1 MLFLVSLVLQ
11 VFQFLNASTDASL
24 DLSSL
29 SESPIKH
36 AKTLLKSPKI
46 HETLQ
51 QTAKTA
57 KDKVL
62 PLLIALN
69 LVASPSD
76 LIKHVPA
83 NVSEYIG
90 DCVDYDHFK
99 YAKAVKKGIPMASK
113 KEMFGNASS
122 AYILYYIRVKRA
134 AFQLAQNKMI
144 TTSEFASN
152 FWLPEE
158 ASIYAQKPF
167 ASLISDVNWHLRDV
181 SMRGQLIKKVHVART
196 VSPANFFLAL
206 SEMDFDDGKFL
217 QEVLKDVVV
226 REGELVG
233 WMSLLAMSQENS
245 QKIASYI
252 NQDHDEKQKE
262 TIKSLSEYDWTSNNT
277 LGGDGFEET
286 KEILIEARLKVLSY
300 LTGKLILEKDV
311 VKLDFP
317 PKTNTVCSKT
327 MEEIMLAFVLLLKHY
342 QTRFSDPFNGNEQ
355 EIPIKNTQDY
365 CPLAYLNPFGMFLRK
380 MLKKTAFYLFGDVCR
395 LTSPP

>member
-1 MLFLVSLVLQ
+1 
-11 VFQFLNASTDASL
+11 
-24 DLSSL
+24 
-29 SESPIKH
+29 
-36 AKTLLKSPKI
+36 
-46 HETLQ
+46 
-51 QTAKTA
+51 
-57 KDKVL
+57 
-62 PLLIALN
+62 
-69 LVASPSD
+69 
-76 LIKHVPA
+76 
-83 NVSEYIG
+83 
-90 DCVDYDHFK
+90 
-99 YAKAVKKGIPMASK
+99 
-113 KEMFGNASS
+113 
-122 AYILYYIRVKRA
+122 
-134 AFQLAQNKMI
+134 MI

-152 FWLPEE
+152 FRFPEE

-300 LTGKLILEKDV
+300 QQV
-311 VKLDFP
+311 
-317 PKTNTVCSKT
+317 NSSSKR
-327 MEEIMLAFVLLLKHY
+327 M
-342 QTRFSDPFNGNEQ
+342 S
-355 EIPIKNTQDY
+355 
-365 CPLAYLNPFGMFLRK
+365 
-380 MLKKTAFYLFGDVCR
+380 
-395 LTSPP
+395 